1 VTVQELRDTLSK
13 LVELLQA
20 TDAKAATTRDLT
32 EFVEATKPFGDLTLK
47 AFVKLAEAGRAPKS
61 ADPPPTPKP
70 RPGKAVQTDPT
81 ALSAEVTRLYERAAE
96 VDVTEEKIRAACGRL
111 SSLKKD
117 ALVQLAEGI
126 GLHGM
131 KAKKVSDIADAV
143 TARLL
148 DRKGA
153 AVRGQLIER
162 PASPSS

>member
-20 TDAKAATTRDLT
+20 ADAKAATTRDLT
-32 EFVEATKPFGDLTLK
+32 EFVDATKSFEDLTLK
-47 AFVKLAEAGRAPKS
+47 AFVKLAEAGRAPKNS
-61 ADPPPTPKP
+61 DPLTTKP
-70 RPGKAVQTDPT
+70 RPGKAGQADPA
-81 ALSAEVTRLYERAAE
+81 ALSAEVTGLYERAAE
-96 VDVTEEKIRAACGRL
+96 ADVTEEGIRAACGQL
-111 SSLKKD
+111 GSLKKD
-117 ALVQLAEGI
+117 ALVKLAEGI

-131 KAKKVSDIADAV
+131 KAKKLTDIAGAI

-162 PASPSS
+162 PVSPSS